1 MNNPDLQQIGELI
14 TDGERFRALCRMAA
28 ESGVRLPKGV
38 DRALVC
44 KFADQYRASKFVESI
59 EPALAQQENKK

>member
-1 MNNPDLQQIGELI
+1 MNTPDLQQIGELI

-44 KFADQYRASKFVESI
+44 KFADQYRMAI
-59 EPALAQQENKK
+59 DPPRAQQENNK